1 MNMFDKKSSNPGLY
15 VPVTSN
21 SRICHLKFS
30 TISTSLQAI
39 SFPTLKW
46 APVSA
51 WRHQASWRKKVK
63 WIVRCD
69 QLECV
74 RVVSKQWTNNGLN
87 LFIFSTMQFVARS
100 LCFLLIMTLRY
111 GPTEFDLFTMI
122 SVSMME
128 PKHPQQNACFA
139 QMWPNR
145 YFSFKHASF
154 GALTQNKKNGQ
165 SVSPILM
172 QNYCRSSQKKR
183 IRTNMWKVHG
193 KLTHFKPTWF

>member
-154 GALTQNKKNGQ
+154 GALTQNKKMVSQ
-165 SVSPILM
+165 SVL
-172 QNYCRSSQKKR
+172 Y
-183 IRTNMWKVHG
+183 
-193 KLTHFKPTWF
+193 

>member
-1 MNMFDKKSSNPGLY
+1 
-15 VPVTSN
+15 
-21 SRICHLKFS
+21 
-30 TISTSLQAI
+30 
-39 SFPTLKW
+39 
-46 APVSA
+46 
-51 WRHQASWRKKVK
+51 
-63 WIVRCD
+63 
-69 QLECV
+69 
-74 RVVSKQWTNNGLN
+74 
-87 LFIFSTMQFVARS
+87 
-100 LCFLLIMTLRY
+100 
-111 GPTEFDLFTMI
+111 MI

-193 KLTHFKPTWF
+193 KLTHFKPT